1 MHLTKHVFFK
11 ECLNCFCPCM
21 IVVLFMSKKSYLR
34 YSIPVHLY
42 DILFKRRSKIVQV
55 CLFQRQL
62 VRDEDDDGDDHF
74 YPSRGKGKENFDE
87 HVSCKRRSKP
97 AGYSRQNSQSLVVG
111 CVNQD
116 LFWCC

>member
-1 MHLTKHVFFK
+1 
-11 ECLNCFCPCM
+11 M
-21 IVVLFMSKKSYLR
+21 IVVSFMFKKSYLR

-42 DILFKRRSKIVQV
+42 DILVKRRSKIVQV
-55 CLFQRQL
+55 CLFQRQP

-74 YPSRGKGKENFDE
+74 YRSRGKGKENFDK

-97 AGYSRQNSQSLVVG
+97 AGYSRQNSQSLAVS